1 MKKHLKK
8 QYTRI
13 LKLLLIAAIIILLIL
28 IFGFVK
34 EYIQDLMD
42 KLDFLVKYTQSQSTH
57 IQALETELHNLEVT
71 NAKLENVL
79 TYQHEQIQEL
89 KVNGNTMTFT
99 MQPREVTMEDL
110 HKEIEPQLHNDQFEF
125 VSPST
130 IAATVLGA
138 LMLVKGTVGTLF
150 PALP

>member
-8 QYTRI
+8 QYARI

-34 EYIQDLMD
+34 DYFQDLLD

-57 IQALETELHNLEVT
+57 IQALETELHSLEVANT
-71 NAKLENVL
+71 RLESVV
-79 TYQHEQIQEL
+79 TYQHEQLQEL

-110 HKEIEPQLHNDQFEF
+110 HKEIQPQLHTSVKDTLVNPQ
-125 VSPST
+125 T
-130 IAATVLGA
+130 IVVIVLTA
-138 LMLVKGTVGTLF
+138 LSMIRGTVGTLLV
-150 PALP
+150 P

>member
-1 MKKHLKK
+1 MKRHLKK

-42 KLDFLVKYTQSQSTH
+42 KLDYLVKYTQSQSTH
-57 IQALETELHNLEVT
+57 IESLETEIHNLEAA
-71 NAKLENVL
+71 NARLENVV
-79 TYQHEQIQEL
+79 TYQHEQLQEL

-99 MQPREVTMEDL
+99 MQPKEVTMEDI
-110 HKEIEPQLHNDQFEF
+110 HKEIEPQLHTSVKDTLINPQ
-125 VSPST
+125 T
-130 IAATVLGA
+130 IAVTVMAA
-138 LMLVKGTVGTLF
+138 LSMLRGTVG
-150 PALP
+150 ALLVP

>member
-1 MKKHLKK
+1 MKRHLKK

-13 LKLLLIAAIIILLIL
+13 LKLLLIAVIIILLIL

-57 IQALETELHNLEVT
+57 IQALETELHNLEVANT
-71 NAKLENVL
+71 KLENVV
-79 TYQHEQIQEL
+79 TYQHEQMQEM

-99 MQPREVTMEDL
+99 MQPKEVTMDDV
-110 HKEIEPQLHNDQFEF
+110 HKEIEPQLHNDKFEF

-130 IAATVLGA
+130 IAATILGA
-138 LMLVKGTVGTLF
+138 VMMVRGTVGALL